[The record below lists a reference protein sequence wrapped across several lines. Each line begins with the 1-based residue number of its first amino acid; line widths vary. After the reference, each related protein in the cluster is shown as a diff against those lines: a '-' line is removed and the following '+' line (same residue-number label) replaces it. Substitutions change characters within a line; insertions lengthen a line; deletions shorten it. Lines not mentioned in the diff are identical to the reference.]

1 MATFESSLKSKLIY
15 VFAIN
20 DDRHKDCL
28 KIGETTI
35 DEDDGSDLF
44 NNAGAL
50 QEAAHKRIR
59 QYTKTAGI
67 AYQLL
72 YTEISIF
79 VRSGMINW
87 SVAVSSARSLRVLAV
102 QTNGTAVTWKR

>member
-20 DDRHKDCL
+20 DERHRDCL
-28 KIGETTI
+28 KVGETTL
-35 DEDDGSDLF
+35 DEDDGSDLI
-44 NNAGAL
+44 NNSAAL
-50 QEAAHKRIR
+50 KEAANKRIQ

-72 YTEISIF
+72 HTEISIF
-79 VRSGMINW
+79 VRNGMIM
-87 SVAVSSARSLRVLAV
+87 SFQRQASA
-102 QTNGTAVTWKR
+102 